1 MSLTRRAFLRGVGKA
16 GGYGVAFAAM
26 RALDLLPGSTAA
38 AADFSLDPAP
48 RGMRV
53 AILGGGV
60 AGLTAA
66 YELGK
71 VGYHCTVLEARERPG
86 GRVWT
91 IRGGD
96 TVKFVDGAQQRCTYS
111 KGLYFNAGAA
121 RIPAIHH
128 NILHYCKEL
137 GVQLEVEVNSS
148 RSSLFQSSA
157 AFEGRAIEQREVI
170 NDTRGHVSELL
181 GKCVRQGA
189 LDGQVDK
196 DDRERMADFL
206 RTYGDLTP
214 DFKYKGSERSGLKQ
228 YPGAGDQRAE
238 LRDVLPMRALLDA
251 QFWRRTQF
259 EETLDMQAT
268 MLQPVGGMDRIPYAF
283 ARRLGPV
290 VRYGAPVQEIR
301 RAGAG
306 ARIVYG
312 PPGHPRVLEAD
323 YCICALP
330 LTMLRNIPNDFSP
343 EMQRAITDT
352 TYASFYKIAWESPRF
367 WETEA
372 NIYGG
377 LSFLVGGP
385 IGVVWYPSADLFSAR
400 GVVVSG
406 YGAEADPEFA
416 ALPDL
421 AAKLDASRA
430 AIGRLHPGHEGKLEK
445 PIYISWGR
453 IPYNEG
459 SWVGGGAVVGGPTN
473 REQYYSTVY
482 RDLIKPD
489 WPFILAGDHTSHI
502 IAWQEGAV
510 LSAHRAARLIAEAAA
525 ARRPRTP

>member
-1 MSLTRRAFLRGVGKA
+1 MSFTRRAFLRGVGKA
-16 GGYGVAFAAM
+16 AGYGVAFAAM
-26 RALDLLPGSTAA
+26 RALGLGPESTAA

-48 RGMRV
+48 RGTRI
-53 AILGGGV
+53 AILGGGI

-71 VGYHCTVLEARERPG
+71 AGYHCTVLEARDRPG

-96 TVKFVDGAQQRCTYS
+96 TVKFVDGSQQHCSYG

-128 NILHYCKEL
+128 NILRYCKEL

-148 RSSLFQSSA
+148 RSSLLQSTA

-181 GKCVRQGA
+181 GKCMRQGA
-189 LDGQVDK
+189 LDAQFDK
-196 DDRERMADFL
+196 DDRERMVEFL
-206 RTYGDLTP
+206 RSYGDLKP
-214 DFKYKGSERSGLKQ
+214 DLSYKGSERSGLRK
-228 YPGAGDQRAE
+228 YPGAGDDAAE
-238 LRDVLPMRALLDA
+238 LRDALPMRALLDA

-268 MLQPVGGMDRIPYAF
+268 MVQPVGGMDRIPYAF
-283 ARRLGPV
+283 AKKLGPV
-290 VRYGAPVQEIR
+290 VHYNAPVQEIR
-301 RAGAG
+301 RSDAG

-312 PPGHPRVLEAD
+312 APGHTRVLEAD

-343 EMQRAITDT
+343 QMQRAIADT
-352 TYASFYKIAWESPRF
+352 VYASFYKIAWESPRF

-385 IGVVWYPSADLFSAR
+385 VGVVWYPSADLFSAR

-421 AAKLDASRA
+421 AAKLEASRA
-430 AIGRLHPGHEGKLEK
+430 AIRRLHPGQEGKLEK
-445 PIYISWGR
+445 PIYVSWGR
-453 IPYNEG
+453 IPHNEG
-459 SWVGGGAVVGGPTN
+459 SWVAGNPTVGNPGN
-473 REQYYSTVY
+473 REHYYSTEY
-482 RDLIKPD
+482 RELIKPD

-525 ARRPRTP
+525 ARPPRTR